1 MARREADFPEMPD
14 ADRPA
19 KARKLSRVVKRPDGQ
34 QYDKPLDE
42 KYLMAQRYG
51 WDIVDEYAARAQ
63 VRRCPGGVHPRKV
76 ALAGHEI
83 AQASYAMTLAPP
95 NVVPTA
101 HSSSHVVVPAA
112 LTNSEHPL
120 CVPS

>member
-51 WDIVDEYAARAQ
+51 WAHGWAHAGAESARGSARGRRRPAVAAEAGDGARGARGFDRCVAAARHSPRETSTRSLAEWKAASCRQ
-63 VRRCPGGVHPRKV
+63 RR
-76 ALAGHEI
+76 A
-83 AQASYAMTLAPP
+83 
-95 NVVPTA
+95 
-101 HSSSHVVVPAA
+101 
-112 LTNSEHPL
+112 
-120 CVPS
+120 

>member
-51 WDIVDEYAARAQ
+51 WDIVDEYAARVQNGEATSK
-63 VRRCPGGVHPRKV
+63 RNG
-76 ALAGHEI
+76 L
-83 AQASYAMTLAPP
+83 
-95 NVVPTA
+95 
-101 HSSSHVVVPAA
+101 
-112 LTNSEHPL
+112 
-120 CVPS
+120 